1 MPEDIFDI
9 VNEKDEVIGRA
20 PRSEVHARGLL
31 HRAVHVLVFNAR
43 GELITLSEATVKL
56 DVGGER
62 RLTVGEGKGPVEAL
76 DRALRAALLPFY
88 PSLAE
93 LKLVDYKVRILAP
106 ERATAAVT
114 RVMIESADGHAHGE
128 IRTWGTVGVSENV
141 IDASYTALNDSITWK
156 LYRDGIAAP
165 GA

>member
-1 MPEDIFDI
+1 
-9 VNEKDEVIGRA
+9 
-20 PRSEVHARGLL
+20 
-31 HRAVHVLVFNAR
+31 LV
-43 GELITLSEATVKL
+43 TLSEATVKL
-56 DVGGER
+56 DVGKER

-76 DRALRAALLPFY
+76 DRAMRAALLPFY
-88 PSLAE
+88 PGLAE

-141 IDASYTALNDSITWK
+141 IDASYMALDDSITWK
-156 LYRDGIAAP
+156 LYRDGTQAP